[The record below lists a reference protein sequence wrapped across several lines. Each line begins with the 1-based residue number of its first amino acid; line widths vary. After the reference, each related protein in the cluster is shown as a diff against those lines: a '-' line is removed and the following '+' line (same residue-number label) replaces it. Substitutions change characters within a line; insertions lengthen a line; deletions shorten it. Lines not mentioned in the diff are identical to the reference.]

1 MFLRNDTNTS
11 HNHMSIPIQ
20 YQYHDFVRFQYQYQY
35 QYLWDSFCNTET
47 NTNTCYILLSIPIPI
62 RYRKYR
68 KFSISIPILRRYR
81 LVSHST
87 DRVVFLHSHYV
98 SLQICVAIIY
108 TGIYI
113 TNDIFAFSTLVKK
126 VHFLVAISSFCS
138 LWDGTLERRR
148 WAWRVRRT
156 RGIFALKYDEGS

>member
-20 YQYHDFVRFQYQYQY
+20 YQYHDFVRFQYQHQY

-47 NTNTCYILLSIPIPI
+47 NTNTSYILLSIPIPI

-68 KFSISIPILRRYR
+68 KFSISIPKLRWYR

-87 DRVVFLHSHYV
+87 AVNQERSSHYRKYFLGSWSWSPEKKHILIEHNTLRCVGKFLTSWDPLV
-98 SLQICVAIIY
+98 SCI
-108 TGIYI
+108 
-113 TNDIFAFSTLVKK
+113 
-126 VHFLVAISSFCS
+126 
-138 LWDGTLERRR
+138 W
-148 WAWRVRRT
+148 
-156 RGIFALKYDEGS
+156 ALKLSWGPPIFGP